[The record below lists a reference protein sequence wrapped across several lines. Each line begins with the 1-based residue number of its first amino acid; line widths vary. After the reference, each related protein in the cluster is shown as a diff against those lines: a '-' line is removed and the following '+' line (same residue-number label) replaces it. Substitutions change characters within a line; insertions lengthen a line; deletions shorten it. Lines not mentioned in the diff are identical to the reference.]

1 MMDKQ
6 GSAGLAVAPD
16 GDIEA
21 VFANHAAGAPKGA
34 TKSLIPLAIANGG
47 TKLDCYGE
55 ELVSLY
61 AKYGFFPVARVK
73 FDPQYAN
80 PGWDSSK
87 GTPDIFFMMH
97 NGDSAD
103 TVVEKIGTYPIPT
116 KAELE
121 ALPEMDYD
129 SAYAYRDRLLEQIK
143 FQPKNAEAEAQFD
156 EFTQRY
162 GAIPTGETPARDVQ
176 VPQRISEEEAVGR
189 TARTIMEAAAT
200 PDSRLGSVREAVVDG
215 KFAYTEISNQ
225 QLADDA
231 AQRIQYDGWDK
242 SLNDWTAK
250 VRQNQADEKLA
261 AMGAQLLNNAGNS
274 NMSAEQYIDLAT
286 DYNRLMH
293 NLGRGLAAARILKTL
308 SPEGK
313 LYGIQRSIQNM
324 VDEANGKYN
333 VEIDPAL
340 IDEYRAQTT
349 DEGRDAVISKMQ
361 QNIADQIPSTWM
373 DKFTALR
380 YTNMLGN
387 FKTQIRNVGGNILMT
402 LGRTVKDKLAAVIE
416 SAASAASG
424 GQVERTKSLWAG
436 TPLYGEAM
444 RDFTNVE
451 REAMGES
458 KYSDSGRE
466 FDRSVQEK
474 RTIFKNNGKW
484 GTDEAKT
491 GLGRSAVSKGARK
504 VSDIGMS
511 GMEAYRKATNW
522 AMEQGDRIF
531 VRLNY
536 ADALAG
542 WLKAHGIS
550 SISEADTDTLNRA
563 RQYAIKQAQEATF
576 RDTNSV
582 SKFASTFDKGWGK
595 TGFGRGAKKVMQ
607 GISPFRKTPA
617 NVAVRAEEY
626 SPLGV
631 LNTAYKAIEAKQGKN
646 DVTWADVIDSA
657 AKTLT
662 GSGIYLLGYL
672 MAAAGSA
679 RGKEEDEKKSAFE
692 NMRGLQDYSIILP
705 NGKSISMDWVAPYS
719 IPFFMGVLTQEATA
733 DGGLSWDDVGKILGA
748 VSDPML
754 EMSMLSGLNDALDN
768 ISRYNGDADA
778 LPQFSMNSFASYLS
792 QGLTNT
798 LLGQFE
804 QASQETRQTTYTD
817 PESKIPSSLQYILG
831 KSSAK
836 TPGVDYNQQDYI
848 DAWGRTQSTGSLGKR
863 VINSFINPSYVNEDR
878 STPVDDE
885 LQRLYDAG
893 QTNVLPQKA
902 SRSTTV
908 NGERLSPEEYE
919 TYSITKGQQSLELVQ
934 DFIES
939 DAYQDMS
946 DEARAKVISD
956 LYSFAASRAAKEIAD
971 GRKESYTSDW
981 DDEAELSDVVG
992 YLTSKSQI
1000 KDAQDS
1006 KDYTLLDALID
1017 TVT

>member
-1 MMDKQ
+1 
-6 GSAGLAVAPD
+6 
-16 GDIEA
+16 
-21 VFANHAAGAPKGA
+21 
-34 TKSLIPLAIANGG
+34 
-47 TKLDCYGE
+47 
-55 ELVSLY
+55 
-61 AKYGFFPVARVK
+61 
-73 FDPQYAN
+73 
-80 PGWDSSK
+80 
-87 GTPDIFFMMH
+87 
-97 NGDSAD
+97 
-103 TVVEKIGTYPIPT
+103 
-116 KAELE
+116 
-121 ALPEMDYD
+121 
-129 SAYAYRDRLLEQIK
+129 
-143 FQPKNAEAEAQFD
+143 
-156 EFTQRY
+156 
-162 GAIPTGETPARDVQ
+162 
-176 VPQRISEEEAVGR
+176 
-189 TARTIMEAAAT
+189 
-200 PDSRLGSVREAVVDG
+200 
-215 KFAYTEISNQ
+215 
-225 QLADDA
+225 
-231 AQRIQYDGWDK
+231 
-242 SLNDWTAK
+242 
-250 VRQNQADEKLA
+250 
-261 AMGAQLLNNAGNS
+261 MGAQLLNNAGNS
-274 NMSAEQYIDLAT
+274 DMSAEQYIDLAT

-313 LYGIQRSIQNM
+313 LYGILRSVQSM

-333 VEIDPAL
+333 VEIDQAL
-340 IDEYRAQTT
+340 IEEYRAQTT

-424 GQVERTKSLWAG
+424 GKVERTKSLWAG

-466 FDRSVQEK
+466 FDREVQER

-484 GTDEAKT
+484 GTDETET
-491 GLGRSAVSKGARK
+491 GIGRSAAAKGARK
-504 VSDIGMS
+504 VSDIGMA

-531 VRLNY
+531 VRINY

-550 SISEADTDTLNRA
+550 SIAEADADTLDRA

-582 SKFASTFDKGWGK
+582 SQFVSTFDKGWGK
-595 TGFGRGAKKVMQ
+595 TGFGRGAQKVMQ
-607 GISPFRKTPA
+607 GIAPFRKTPA

-626 SPLGV
+626 SPLGI
-631 LNTAYKAIEAKQGKN
+631 LNTAYKAFEAKQGKN

-662 GSGIYLLGYL
+662 GSGIYALGYL
-672 MAAAGSA
+672 MAVAGSA
-679 RGKEEDEKKSAFE
+679 RGKEEDEKKASFE
-692 NMRGLQDYSIILP
+692 SMRGLQDYSIILP

-719 IPFFMGVLTQEATA
+719 IPFFMGVLTQEAVA
-733 DGGLSWDDVGKILGA
+733 DGGLSWDDAGKILGA

-768 ISRYNGDADA
+768 ISKYNGDADA
-778 LPQFSMNSFASYLS
+778 LPQFLMNAFASYLS
-792 QGLTNT
+792 QGLTNS
-798 LLGQFE
+798 LLGQAE
-804 QASQETRQTTYTD
+804 QASQENRQTTYTD
-817 PESKIPSSLQYILG
+817 STLKIPTSLQYILG
-831 KSSAK
+831 KASAK

-848 DAWGRTQSTGSLGKR
+848 DAWGRKQSTGTAGER
-863 VINSFINPSYVNEDR
+863 IINSFINPAYVNEDR

-902 SRSTTV
+902 ARSTQV

-919 TYSITKGQQSLELVQ
+919 AYSITRGQQSLELVQ

-939 DAYQDMS
+939 DAYKDMS
-946 DEARAKVISD
+946 DEARAKIISD

-1000 KDAQDS
+1000 QTAQDS
-1006 KDYTLLDALID
+1006 KNYTLLDALID
-1017 TVT
+1017 TVTEQKKDVQEKLNKDFSMLDELIYGKEHGVDAKTIYVAKGNADVNSNGSVSQEELWNYLGLQKTMPETTKNVLWDILTTGKTGYAEYAEKQK